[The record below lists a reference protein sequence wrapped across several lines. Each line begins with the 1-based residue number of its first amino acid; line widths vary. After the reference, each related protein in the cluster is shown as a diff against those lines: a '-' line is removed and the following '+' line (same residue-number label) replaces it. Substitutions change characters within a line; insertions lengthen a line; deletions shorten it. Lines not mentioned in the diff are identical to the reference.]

1 MSMHGGVTD
10 IFARRRSL
18 FAFWLGCAAV
28 TAGVLTHVPMF
39 LMGRHNHYVLA
50 GMPMDTAMIWGMAAI
65 VAGIALAGYGLLPLT
80 PTRAPGHIE
89 SIAPP
94 ENAPLSVHHWMVA
107 GLLALALVIDIMKPA
122 SLGFV
127 TPGMR
132 VEYSISSATVA
143 WLPFA
148 ALTGT
153 AVGSFVWGALADLY
167 GRRGAIL
174 LSSVMFIGTSIC
186 GAMPGFWWNVAMC
199 FLMGAAAGGM
209 LPVAYALLAE
219 IMPTRH
225 RGWCLVLIGGVGAIG
240 GFFASSGFSALL
252 QPTFGWRVMWLL
264 NFPTGLLLVLM
275 SPLLPES
282 ARFLQLMG
290 RADEARAMLARFGV
304 VGHAED
310 QTESLDVRNFTPS
323 YRPLPGNRH
332 GLLGL
337 TGALTLTALA
347 WSLVNFGVL
356 LWLPSAL
363 VAEGQSVSAASA
375 LIARSTLIAAPVV
388 LVSAWL
394 YSNWST
400 KGSLMLMV
408 GITTCGLL
416 GVQLRSSGAGLFGN
430 TVFDLTLLIIGTS
443 GMIAILLPYTSEN
456 FPVRTRGRATGWVAG
471 CSKLGGLFAQ
481 ALGVLGAAP
490 ALSAAALVISFPSLA
505 ALLLLAWFGRETRQ
519 RDLRE
524 LEVEHGI
531 RLHRASPSPPVR
543 ASAHVARSWQ

>member
-1 MSMHGGVTD
+1 MTD

-18 FAFWLGCAAV
+18 FSFWLGCAAV
-28 TAGVLTHVPMF
+28 TAGVVTHVPMF

-50 GMPMDTAMIWGMAAI
+50 GMPMGAAMIWGMAAI

-80 PTRAPGHIE
+80 PAGAPGNIE
-89 SIAPP
+89 PIAPP
-94 ENAPLSVHHWMVA
+94 ENAPLSARHWMVA
-107 GLLALALVIDIMKPA
+107 GMLALALVIDIMKPA

-132 VEYSISSATVA
+132 AEYSIGSATVA

-174 LSSVMFIGTSIC
+174 LSAVMFIGTSIC
-186 GAMPGFWWNVAMC
+186 GAMPSFWWNVAMC

-240 GFFASSGFSALL
+240 GFFVSSGFSALL

-282 ARFLQLMG
+282 ARFLQLTG
-290 RADEARAMLARFGV
+290 RAAEARAMLARFGV
-304 VGHAED
+304 VGAED
-310 QTESLDVRNFTPS
+310 RTGSLHVPNPGS
-323 YRPLPGNRH
+323 NHRPVPGHGH
-332 GLLGL
+332 GLLGI

-394 YSNWST
+394 YSHWST

-416 GVQLRSSGAGLFGN
+416 GEQLRSYGFGLFGN

-443 GMIAILLPYTSEN
+443 GVIAMLLPYTSES
-456 FPVRTRGRATGWVAG
+456 FPLRIRGRATGWVAG

-481 ALGVLGAAP
+481 TLSVLGAAP
-490 ALSAAALVISFPSLA
+490 ALSAAALAISAPALA

-531 RLHRASPSPPVR
+531 ALHRASQSPPVR
-543 ASAHVARSWQ
+543 ASAHGARSWR

>member
-1 MSMHGGVTD
+1 MRLGVID

-18 FAFWLGCAAV
+18 LAFWFGCATV
-28 TAGVLTHVPMF
+28 TAGVLTHLPMF

-50 GMPMDTAMIWGMAAI
+50 GMPMDAAMIWGMAAI
-65 VAGIALAGYGLLPLT
+65 VAGIGLAGYGLLPLT
-80 PTRAPGHIE
+80 PASAPADIE
-89 SIAPP
+89 PITPP
-94 ENAPLSVHHWMVA
+94 ENAPLSVRHWMVA

-132 VEYSISSATVA
+132 VEYSISSTMVA

-148 ALTGT
+148 ALAGT

-186 GAMPGFWWNVAMC
+186 GAMPSFWWNVAMC

-282 ARFLQLMG
+282 ARFLQLTG

-304 VGHAED
+304 VVRPED
-310 QTESLDVRNFTPS
+310 ESGGLDVRNHTPGHPPAPGH
-323 YRPLPGNRH
+323 RP
-332 GLLGL
+332 GLLGIAS
-337 TGALTLTALA
+337 ALTLAALV

-375 LIARSTLIAAPVV
+375 LIARSTVIAAPVV

-394 YSNWST
+394 YSKWST
-400 KGSLMLMV
+400 KGSLMLMLA
-408 GITTCGLL
+408 ITTGGLL
-416 GVQLRSSGAGLFGN
+416 GVQLRSHGSGMFTN
-430 TVFDLTLLIIGTS
+430 TVLDLTLLIIGTS

-456 FPVRTRGRATGWVAG
+456 FPVRIRGRATGWVAG

-481 ALGVLGAAP
+481 GLSVLGAAP
-490 ALSAAALVISFPSLA
+490 SLSAAALAISFPSLA

-524 LEVEHGI
+524 LEVEHGVP
-531 RLHRASPSPPVR
+531 LPPASHSPSIR
-543 ASAHVARSWQ
+543 ASAPGARSCQ

>member
-1 MSMHGGVTD
+1 MHGSVAD

-18 FAFWLGCAAV
+18 LTFWLGCATV

-50 GMPMDTAMIWGMAAI
+50 GMAMGAAMFWGMAAI

-80 PTRAPGHIE
+80 PAGAPGNIE
-89 SIAPP
+89 PIAPP
-94 ENAPLSVHHWMVA
+94 ESAPLSARHWMVA

-186 GAMPGFWWNVAMC
+186 GAMPSFWWNVAMC

-282 ARFLQLMG
+282 VRFLQLMG
-290 RADEARAMLARFGV
+290 RAEEARATLARFGV
-304 VGHAED
+304 VGHSED
-310 QTESLDVRNFTPS
+310 HADSLDLRTHTPGERPVLRN
-323 YRPLPGNRH
+323 RP
-332 GLLGL
+332 GLLGI
-337 TGALTLTALA
+337 TGTLTLTALA

-363 VAEGQSVSAASA
+363 VAEGHSVGAASA

-394 YSNWST
+394 YNNWST

-416 GVQLRSSGAGLFGN
+416 GVQLHSRGSGPFGN
-430 TVFDLTLLIIGTS
+430 TVLDLTLLIIGTS
-443 GMIAILLPYTSEN
+443 GMIAILLPYTSES
-456 FPVRTRGRATGWVAG
+456 FPLRLRGRATGWVAG

-481 ALGVLGAAP
+481 TLSVLGAAP
-490 ALSAAALVISFPSLA
+490 ALSAAALAISFPSLA
-505 ALLLLAWFGRETRQ
+505 SLLLLAWFGRETRQ

-531 RLHRASPSPPVR
+531 ALHRASHSPPVR
-543 ASAHVARSWQ
+543 ASARGSRS

>member
-1 MSMHGGVTD
+1 M
-10 IFARRRSL
+10 
-18 FAFWLGCAAV
+18 
-28 TAGVLTHVPMF
+28 
-39 LMGRHNHYVLA
+39 
-50 GMPMDTAMIWGMAAI
+50 
-65 VAGIALAGYGLLPLT
+65 
-80 PTRAPGHIE
+80 RA
-89 SIAPP
+89 
-94 ENAPLSVHHWMVA
+94 
-107 GLLALALVIDIMKPA
+107 
-122 SLGFV
+122 
-127 TPGMR
+127 
-132 VEYSISSATVA
+132 EYTIGSATVA

-174 LSSVMFIGTSIC
+174 LSAVMFIGTSIC
-186 GAMPGFWWNVAMC
+186 GAMPSFWWNVAMC

-240 GFFASSGFSALL
+240 GFFASSAFSALL

-282 ARFLQLMG
+282 ARFLQLTG
-290 RADEARAMLARFGV
+290 RAAEARAMLARFGV
-304 VGHAED
+304 VGRAED
-310 QTESLDVRNFTPS
+310 GSDGLDVRNR
-323 YRPLPGNRH
+323 RPGHLPELGNRR
-332 GLLGL
+332 GLLGI

-394 YSNWST
+394 YNNWST

-416 GVQLRSSGAGLFGN
+416 GVQLRSHGSGLFGN

-443 GMIAILLPYTSEN
+443 GMIAILLPYTSES
-456 FPVRTRGRATGWVAG
+456 FPLRIRGRATGWVAG
-471 CSKLGGLFAQ
+471 CSKLGGLLAQ
-481 ALGVLGAAP
+481 TLSVLGAAP
-490 ALSAAALVISFPSLA
+490 ALSAAALAISAPALA

-524 LEVEHGI
+524 LEVEHGMP
-531 RLHRASPSPPVR
+531 LPRASRSPPVR
-543 ASAHVARSWQ
+543 ASADGARSWR

>member
-1 MSMHGGVTD
+1 LSAARN
-10 IFARRRSL
+10 IFDKRRSL
-18 FAFWLGCAAV
+18 LAFWLGCAAV
-28 TAGVLTHVPMF
+28 TGGVLSHLPML

-50 GMPMDTAMIWGMAAI
+50 GMPMGAGMIWGMFAI
-65 VAGIALAGYGLLPLT
+65 VAGVALAGYGLLPLT
-80 PTRAPGHIE
+80 PASARGNIE
-89 SIAPP
+89 PIAPP
-94 ENAPLSVHHWMVA
+94 ENAPLSARHWMVA

-132 VEYSISSATVA
+132 AEYSISSATVA

-148 ALTGT
+148 ALAGT

-186 GAMPGFWWNVAMC
+186 GAMPSFWWNVAMC

-275 SPLLPES
+275 SPWLPES
-282 ARFLQLMG
+282 ARFLQQMG
-290 RADEARAMLARFGV
+290 RADEARAMLARFGAV
-304 VGHAED
+304 MAPAEP
-310 QTESLDVRNFTPS
+310 QT
-323 YRPLPGNRH
+323 PGNTVRQHASDARAAFGIH
-332 GLLGL
+332 GGL
-337 TGALTLTALA
+337 FGITVTLTLTALV

-363 VAEGQSVSAASA
+363 VAEGQSVAAASA

-394 YSNWST
+394 YSTWST
-400 KGSLMLMV
+400 KGSLLLMI
-408 GITTCGLL
+408 GITAAGLL
-416 GVQLRSSGAGLFGN
+416 GVELRAHGLGLFSN
-430 TVFDLTLLIIGTS
+430 TAFDLTLLIIGSS

-456 FPVRTRGRATGWVAG
+456 FPLRIRGRATGWVAG
-471 CSKLGGLFAQ
+471 CSKLGGLLAQ
-481 ALGVLGAAP
+481 TLSVLGAAP
-490 ALSAAALVISFPSLA
+490 ALSAAALGISVPALA
-505 ALLLLAWFGRETRQ
+505 AMALLARYGRETRQ

-524 LEVEHGI
+524 LEDEAGDFPPS
-531 RLHRASPSPPVR
+531 ASHPPPVR
-543 ASAHVARSWQ
+543 ATAEGARSLP

>member
-1 MSMHGGVTD
+1 M
-10 IFARRRSL
+10 L
-18 FAFWLGCAAV
+18 
-28 TAGVLTHVPMF
+28 

-50 GMPMDTAMIWGMAAI
+50 GMPMGTAMIYGMAAI
-65 VAGIALAGYGLLPLT
+65 VLGIALAGYGLLPLT
-80 PTRAPGHIE
+80 PAVGPGDLEPIT
-89 SIAPP
+89 PP
-94 ENAPLSVHHWMVA
+94 ENAPLSVRHWLVA

-186 GAMPGFWWNVAMC
+186 GAMPSFWWNVAMC

-240 GFFASSGFSALL
+240 GVFASSGFSALL

-282 ARFLQLMG
+282 ARYLQLMG
-290 RADEARAMLARFGV
+290 RPDEARAMLARFGV
-304 VGHAED
+304 VGRGED
-310 QTESLDVRNFTPS
+310 RIDSVDVLHHRPGH
-323 YRPLPGNRH
+323 RPLLWNRR
-332 GLLGL
+332 GLLGIAA
-337 TGALTLTALA
+337 ALTLTALA

-363 VAEGQSVSAASA
+363 VAEGQSVSGASA

-394 YSNWST
+394 YSKWST

-416 GVQLRSSGAGLFGN
+416 GLELRSHAFGLFGN
-430 TVFDLTLLIIGTS
+430 TLYDLTLLIIGTS

-456 FPVRTRGRATGWVAG
+456 FPLRIRGRATGWVAG

-481 ALGVLGAAP
+481 TLSVLGVAP
-490 ALSAAALVISFPSLA
+490 ALSAAALAISFPSLA
-505 ALLLLAWFGRETRQ
+505 ALLLLAWFGRETRR

-524 LEVEHGI
+524 LEIGHAMLVG
-531 RLHRASPSPPVR
+531 ASPREQP
-543 ASAHVARSWQ
+543 HQ